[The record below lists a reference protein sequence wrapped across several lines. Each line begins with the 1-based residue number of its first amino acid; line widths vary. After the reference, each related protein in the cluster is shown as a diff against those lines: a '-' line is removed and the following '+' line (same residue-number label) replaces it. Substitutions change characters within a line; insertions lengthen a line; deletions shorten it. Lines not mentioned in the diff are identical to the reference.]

1 MVRRRRRSLRK
12 KKTSSLIFELELLES
27 FLQNV
32 YVCRRYLLYTVVVL
46 TLKPLAVR
54 VPAEVEK
61 EILEIIKEEKQDKAT
76 VVRNLLE
83 IGIAEWRKQT
93 ALELLQKGKVTFAKA
108 AEIAKLSL
116 WEFADLVKQRNV
128 EWVRLAP
135 EDVEKEF
142 REASAAKCK

>member
-1 MVRRRRRSLRK
+1 VQK
-12 KKTSSLIFELELLES
+12 
-27 FLQNV
+27 V
-32 YVCRRYLLYTVVVL
+32 YVCIRYHLYTVTGL

-61 EILEIIKEEKQDKAT
+61 EICEIVAEEKLDKAT

-83 IGIAEWRKQT
+83 LGLAEWRIQT

-108 AEIAKLSL
+108 AEMARVSL

-128 EWVRLAP
+128 EWIKYTP
-135 EDVEKEF
+135 EEVE
-142 REASAAKCK
+142 RELRKASTAKHS

>member
-1 MVRRRRRSLRK
+1 M
-12 KKTSSLIFELELLES
+12 
-27 FLQNV
+27 
-32 YVCRRYLLYTVVVL
+32 

-54 VPAEVEK
+54 VPEEVDK
-61 EILEIIKEEKQDKAT
+61 EIREIIEEEKLDKAT

-93 ALELLQKGKVTFAKA
+93 AVELLQRGKVTFAKA

-128 EWVRLAP
+128 EWVRLSP
-135 EDVEKEF
+135 EDLDREF